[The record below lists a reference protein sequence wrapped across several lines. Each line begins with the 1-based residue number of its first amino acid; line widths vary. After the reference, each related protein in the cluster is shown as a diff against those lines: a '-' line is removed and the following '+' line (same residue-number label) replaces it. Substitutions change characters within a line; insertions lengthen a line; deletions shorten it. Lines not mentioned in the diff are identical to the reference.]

1 MNRILSTGPTPSKE
15 ANPRPAGA
23 TSDCLKDGEHASDLG
38 TDTAAVNILIVDDE
52 PKNLVVLETILDD
65 PHYRLVRADSGEQ
78 ALIALLAEEFALL
91 ILDIRMPGMTG
102 FELARM
108 VKERRKTAQVPII
121 FLTAYYNEDQHVI
134 DGYGS
139 GAVDYLLKPVSPTIL
154 RSKVRVFVHLYR
166 KQRRLE
172 VANRTLVAEIDRRTQ
187 AEERIRELKDTL
199 EQRVQAQT
207 EALRRSLQRLQAIND
222 GSLEYM
228 ILLEPDGI
236 ILEANRG
243 ALEFANVKFK
253 DLVGAPLWDMV
264 WFQSDPEAS
273 RFIREAV
280 ARAAGGEGRRFEL
293 KVKDANQEVKTL
305 DIAVRPIAN
314 EHGEIALILF
324 AALDI
329 SARKAAEQS
338 VRTSERRL
346 REILDSLPIAVYGV
360 GTDGRLTD
368 YNPACVDLVG
378 VAPEWGVTQWC
389 VSSRLLDTNGA
400 PMRLEDSP
408 MATALRTNRSMEGLE
423 LIIER
428 PDGSRRWVAAY
439 PTIMRSAEGDVAGG
453 VNILVDITDRK
464 LNEGRISLLMDEV
477 DHRCK
482 NILSV
487 VQAIARQTALG
498 GLDDFMPRFFERIIA
513 LGASHDLLVESRW
526 RGADIFDLVRAHLRH
541 FDNALTS
548 RIVLNGES
556 IGLSNAAAQ
565 TIGMVLHE
573 LATNAVKYGALS
585 EEAGKVEISWH
596 AKDNGVFSIA
606 WNECGGPPVAEPTRR
621 GFGSTVIKAMAESS
635 FAGKV
640 DLAFGS
646 EGLSWRLVCP
656 TAKILESENE
666 SPMRVEVR

>member
-1 MNRILSTGPTPSKE
+1 MSRILPTGPTPPKE

-23 TSDCLKDGEHASDLG
+23 TSDCLSDVEEASDLG
-38 TDTAAVNILIVDDE
+38 TDTAPVNILIVDDE

-65 PHYRLVRADSGEQ
+65 PNYRLVRAESAEQ
-78 ALIALLAEEFALL
+78 ALFALLAEEFALL
-91 ILDIRMPGMTG
+91 ILDIRMPGITG
-102 FELARM
+102 LELARM
-108 VKERRKTAQVPII
+108 VKERRKTAEVPII
-121 FLTAYYNEDQHVI
+121 FLTAYYNEDRHVV

-139 GAVDYLLKPVSPTIL
+139 GAVDYLLKPIQPTIL
-154 RSKVRVFVHLYR
+154 RSKVRVFVDLYR

-172 VANRTLVAEIDRRTQ
+172 IANRTLGAEIDRRRQ
-187 AEERIRELKDTL
+187 AEARLHELNDTL

-228 ILLEPDGI
+228 ILLSPDGTV
-236 ILEANRG
+236 LEANRG
-243 ALEFANVKFK
+243 ALEFANVALN
-253 DLVGAPLWDMV
+253 DLVGAPLSDMI
-264 WFQSDPEAS
+264 WFQSDPEVS

-280 ARAAGGEGRRFEL
+280 ARAAGGEGLRFEL
-293 KVKDANQEVKTL
+293 KVKDANQEPKTL

-338 VRTSERRL
+338 VRKSERRL
-346 REILDSLPIAVYGV
+346 RETLDNLPVAVYGV
-360 GTDGRLTD
+360 GADGRLTD
-368 YNPACVDLVG
+368 YNPACVDLAG
-378 VAPEWGVTQWC
+378 IAPEVGVTQWC
-389 VSSRLLDTNGA
+389 VCGRLFDTNGA
-400 PMRLEDSP
+400 PMRLEENP
-408 MATALRTNRSMEGLE
+408 MATALRTNRSMQGVE

-439 PTIMRSAEGDVAGG
+439 PTIMRSAEGDIVGG
-453 VNILVDITDRK
+453 VNILVDITGRK
-464 LNEGRISLLMDEV
+464 LNEERISLLMNEV

-541 FDNALTS
+541 FDDVLTS

-556 IGLSNAAAQ
+556 IRLSNAAAQ
-565 TIGMVLHE
+565 TVGMILHE

-585 EEAGKVEISWH
+585 NEAGKVDISWH
-596 AKDNGVFSIA
+596 ATDNRVFSLA
-606 WNECGGPPVAEPTRR
+606 WNERGGPPVLAPTRR

-635 FAGKV
+635 FAGTV

-646 EGLSWRLVCP
+646 EGLSWRLFCP

-666 SPMRVEVR
+666 SFD